1 MPDARDT
8 VVDLVPF
15 LLVADVQRSVAFYE
29 ALGFAV
35 VKRHEQDG
43 RVEFAG
49 LEATS
54 SAKLMLARAD
64 RVPAWDPDAA
74 GPGWLYLYAPDLEA
88 VRERLTRAGIETGEI
103 EDGPGPGPNRQ
114 LRVRD
119 PDGHCHL
126 VAELWPESVGRDPRV
141 SPAPSA
147 SASRRRG
154 CWR

>member
-1 MPDARDT
+1 MPEARDK

-15 LLVADVQRSVAFYE
+15 LLVADVQRSLAFYE

-64 RVPAWDPDAA
+64 RVPAWDPDRV

-88 VRERLTRAGIETGEI
+88 VRERLTRTGLETGEI

-141 SPAPSA
+141 SAPPSA